1 MVNKHV
7 PCSILFLNNALAKI
21 NKLDLYEV
29 IYLERMIVIAQLD
42 MTCLLAVFID
52 FLMLLYLRF

>member
-52 FLMLLYLRF
+52 YLMLLYLRF